1 MLIGICRGGS
11 CAGGGGAVE
20 ADRILKFSSLQVLG
34 LDVHNVSRAVYSL
47 ILNNLPF
54 LYILF
59 NISSTIDQL
68 ANIIHKSLIQYTD
81 IDPDTDIDS
90 GFMRV
95 IQSVLVSDSYNQMK
109 SLHISLLNC
118 TMKHLSI
125 LWPKRW
131 VTLLKS
137 HIHLFL

>member
-1 MLIGICRGGS
+1 MGVLCW
-11 CAGGGGAVE
+11 GGAVE
-20 ADRILKFSSLQVLG
+20 ADRILKFSSLQVLA

-54 LYILF
+54 LYTLF
-59 NISSTIDQL
+59 NTSSTIDQL

-90 GFMRV
+90 GFMTV
-95 IQSVLVSDSYNQMK
+95 IQNVLVSDSYNQMK

-125 LWPKRW
+125 LWPKR
-131 VTLLKS
+131 
-137 HIHLFL
+137 